1 MIAKFEISEKQ
12 AIDIKEWQDAI
23 NKIYGEYG
31 SFDFIFTPNG
41 IGVGLRVYSHIAKVE
56 KDFTDID
63 SW

>member
-1 MIAKFEISEKQ
+1 MITKFEITEKQ
-12 AIDIKEWQDAI
+12 ETEIKEWQEAI
-23 NKIYGEYG
+23 NLIFGEYG

-41 IGVGLRVYSHIAKVE
+41 IGEGLRVYSHVAKVE

>member
-1 MIAKFEISEKQ
+1 MITKFEISEKQ
-12 AIDIKEWQDAI
+12 LLEIKEWQDAI

-31 SFDFIFTPNG
+31 LFDFTFTPNG
-41 IGVGLRVYSHIAKVE
+41 IGERLRVYSHIAKVE